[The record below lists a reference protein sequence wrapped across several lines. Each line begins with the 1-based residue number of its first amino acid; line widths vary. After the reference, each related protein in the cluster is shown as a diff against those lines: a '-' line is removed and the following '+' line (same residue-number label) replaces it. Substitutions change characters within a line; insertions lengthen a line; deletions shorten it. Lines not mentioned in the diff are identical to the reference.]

1 MSVSLQGDNDPRA
14 LYLGRSGNGRSPS
27 RGSVDWPH
35 VFRMSSGVRSSRAA
49 PVGSLGTAWQSR
61 ENPGRAWTPSF
72 SVTADANPME
82 GSRPI
87 RDTGVLA
94 LGGVLGGTAG
104 GSVGQV
110 LQSQTLVGPFP
121 SKAVTSIPVPGGG
134 RVGISSSGCEEYLS
148 LLVPFLLILGSLL
161 SDFFFFFF

>member
-14 LYLGRSGNGRSPS
+14 LHVGRSGNGRSPS

-35 VFRMSSGVRSSRAA
+35 VFRMSSGVRFSRAA

-61 ENPGRAWTPSF
+61 ENPGRARTPSF

-82 GSRPI
+82 RSRPI

-104 GSVGQV
+104 AV
-110 LQSQTLVGPFP
+110 LDRSCSHKLLRDP
-121 SKAVTSIPVPGGG
+121 SPP
-134 RVGISSSGCEEYLS
+134 RQ
-148 LLVPFLLILGSLL
+148 
-161 SDFFFFFF
+161 